1 MVKGNKKSALK
12 ALKIDSRG
20 MFLYVE
26 DYDDCDH
33 YNAGDYGDHTSH
45 PSISIFN
52 SLSISLYSG
61 LSLFLHR
68 MMSK

>member
-33 YNAGDYGDHTSH
+33 YNAGD
-45 PSISIFN
+45 
-52 SLSISLYSG
+52 
-61 LSLFLHR
+61 
-68 MMSK
+68 